1 MLFTRAEKQQEL
13 CYLPELKRLFTRAEK
28 QQELRYLPELKSN
41 KNYAIYQSW
50 KGYLPELKSNKNY
63 AIYQSQTATRTM
75 LFTRAGVPDDSNLL
89 LGFDGER
96 DAFEGWREGVV
107 VTHAVLVESDGTLV
121 RPIAGHLTARTGYGA
136 LCLKILRQG
145 EHSQCKGNVASKANT
160 KHATE

>member
-1 MLFTRAEKQQEL
+1 
-13 CYLPELKRLFTRAEK
+13 
-28 QQELRYLPELKSN
+28 
-41 KNYAIYQSW
+41 
-50 KGYLPELKSNKNY
+50 
-63 AIYQSQTATRTM
+63 M

-160 KHATE
+160 KHVTE